1 MFEVDHYAISVG
13 NIEKSVAF
21 YEKLEFQVIRDYQ
34 AEDGS
39 VRIVHMQNGGFI
51 LELFCYPD
59 SAKLPA
65 FVKTVKDDL
74 LVKGAKHFAL
84 QVKDVEKAAE
94 YVVEVGLTD
103 EKPVVAPGRLGRP
116 YFVLKDP
123 DGIFVEVIT
132 AR

>member
-65 FVKTVKDDL
+65 FVKTVN
-74 LVKGAKHFAL
+74 A
-84 QVKDVEKAAE
+84 DVA
-94 YVVEVGLTD
+94 GLPPLPPQNDCSTPCHHLTNRNLD
-103 EKPVVAPGRLGRP
+103 N
-116 YFVLKDP
+116 
-123 DGIFVEVIT
+123 
-132 AR
+132 

>member
-65 FVKTVKDDL
+65 
-74 LVKGAKHFAL
+74 
-84 QVKDVEKAAE
+84 
-94 YVVEVGLTD
+94 
-103 EKPVVAPGRLGRP
+103 
-116 YFVLKDP
+116 
-123 DGIFVEVIT
+123 
-132 AR
+132 